1 MAQDARIESC
11 NKKLRE
17 AAENVGKSHDRILN
31 SQRPATTSQQHKP
44 ADEQHRSDILAK
56 AKKSQ
61 QRAVVKLSEAM
72 AASTSLLETGSGKV
86 VVKLPTFV
94 HPEK

>member
-31 SQRPATTSQQHKP
+31 SQRPATMWLRKTVL
-44 ADEQHRSDILAK
+44 RFF
-56 AKKSQ
+56 
-61 QRAVVKLSEAM
+61 
-72 AASTSLLETGSGKV
+72 TG
-86 VVKLPTFV
+86 
-94 HPEK
+94 